1 VTIDL
6 LSAPVSLA
14 GRQERLR
21 ARVALP
27 KLARR
32 VVILRIAFGM
42 VWALDAYLKWQPS
55 FVKSFSATIAA
66 GAQSQPHWLSPWFR
80 FWRDLIAHAPHV
92 FAYAGAATET
102 LIALGLILGVGRRFL
117 YLGGAIYALFIW
129 SVPEGFGTP
138 FAPGATD
145 IGTAIMYAI
154 LFAALYA
161 LDVTANAGP
170 WTLDTSLLN
179 RFPWWRMFGQP
190 GGHALADVY
199 TSTEGV

>member
-1 VTIDL
+1 VATDR

-14 GRQERLR
+14 GRHERFR
-21 ARVALP
+21 AWEALP

-32 VVILRIAFGM
+32 VVILRIGFGV

-55 FVKSFSATIAA
+55 FVKHFSATIAA
-66 GAQSQPHWLSPWFR
+66 GAKSAPGWISPWFR
-80 FWRDLIAHAPHV
+80 FWRDLVAHAPHV
-92 FAYAGAATET
+92 FAYAGAVTET
-102 LIALGLILGVGRRFL
+102 MLALGLILGVGRRFL

-145 IGTAIMYAI
+145 IGTAIMYAV

-161 LDVTANAGP
+161 LDVTANAGAS
-170 WTLDTSLLN
+170 TLDTFLLN
-179 RFPWWRMFGQP
+179 RFAWWRMFGQP
-190 GGHALADVY
+190 GGHAMADVS
-199 TSTEGV
+199 TRTEGT